1 MRKKNIKCIMYIYYV
16 PYNGRGGNN
25 QNTYQQILFIK
36 VCIEKYMWY
45 KVTKIGLINPIYG
58 NCKSFQFT

>member
-45 KVTKIGLINPIYG
+45 IKLQK
-58 NCKSFQFT
+58 